1 MARRA
6 DNGSFWLS
14 YSDLMTSMFFI
25 MLVLFIVCVVKMA
38 GTNRQLQ
45 ALNHDME
52 GQVVELDSLLRLSDQ
67 FKELSRSSRLA
78 YDDERRTFYAR
89 DFRGVEIFKSESDVI
104 KPEYIAKVDSVG
116 LDLVEILRRLHES
129 NSSFRYQL
137 VIEGNAAIPFEARE
151 AGTYNPD
158 SEDMYYLSY
167 RRALSLYRRWRE
179 KGIDLR
185 RYNTEILIAGS
196 GFNGINRDQRWE
208 DNNKRFVIQIIP
220 KVARPDS
227 AGIHTVPSVG
237 AR

>member
-25 MLVLFIVCVVKMA
+25 MLVLFMVCVVKMA
-38 GTNRQLQ
+38 NTN
-45 ALNHDME
+45 NY
-52 GQVVELDSLLRLSDQ
+52 LRAATAEATGRAEEAENILHLSEQ
-67 FKELSRSSRLA
+67 FEELSRSTRLA

-89 DFRGVEIFKSESDVI
+89 DFRGVEIFQSESDVI
-104 KPEYIAKVDSVG
+104 KPEYMAKVDSVG
-116 LDLVEILRRLHES
+116 FDLDDILRRLNER
-129 NSSFRYQL
+129 NSTFCYQL
-137 VIEGNAAIPFEARE
+137 VIEGNAAIWWEDRRS
-151 AGTYNPD
+151 GNYNPD
-158 SEDMYYLSY
+158 DEAMYFLSY
-167 RRALSLYRRWRE
+167 RRALALYRRWRE

-227 AGIHTVPSVG
+227 AGIHAVPSVG